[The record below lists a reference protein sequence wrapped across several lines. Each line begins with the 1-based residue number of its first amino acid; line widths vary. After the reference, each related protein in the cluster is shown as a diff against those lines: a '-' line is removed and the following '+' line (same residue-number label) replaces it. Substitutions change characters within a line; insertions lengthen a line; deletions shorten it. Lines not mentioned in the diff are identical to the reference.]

1 VCKKARTNTSI
12 GHSLEEDT
20 DKNRYPSKERIKER
34 LKPAPAVLCCRKY
47 GAGFYYN
54 KIAARQQRKH
64 MSSL

>member
-1 VCKKARTNTSI
+1 MEIFDNITKVVRDD
-12 GHSLEEDT
+12 L
-20 DKNRYPSKERIKER
+20 KERI
-34 LKPAPAVLCCRKY
+34 KPAPAVLCCRKY